1 MSSFGAV
8 PPTGPVPGAP
18 FQSDEQLR
26 WPGLLGGL
34 SLAFGI
40 LTLLGTCCGGAG
52 MAAAPLALGAAG
64 LEMPPIPGS
73 IVAWI
78 AFDLV
83 MSLVLGIMLFAG
95 GLGLLRRR
103 AGGPRMLLRYAIVRL
118 ALVVP
123 MLAIGLA
130 LVPTSTKWG
139 AGILE
144 AQLAAQEEAG
154 QPITEEQEK
163 QLEEAATP
171 TTMSY
176 VSAGVG
182 PLLGCAYPIILLIW
196 LRRPQ
201 VRSTWESWE
210 G

>member
-8 PPTGPVPGAP
+8 PPTGPVPGAS
-18 FQSDEQLR
+18 FQSDADLR

-34 SLAFGI
+34 SIAFGI
-40 LTLLGTCCGGAG
+40 ITLLGTCCGGAG
-52 MAAAPLALGAAG
+52 MAAAPLALSAAG
-64 LEMPPIPGS
+64 MKMPPTPGS

-83 MSLVLGIMLFAG
+83 ASLVLGFMLFAG

-144 AQLAAQEEAG
+144 AQMEAQEEAG
-154 QPITEEQEK
+154 QPVTEEQEK
-163 QLEEAATP
+163 QLEEASTP
-171 TTMSY
+171 TALSY

-182 PLLGCAYPIILLIW
+182 PLLGCTYPIILLIW

-201 VRSTWESWE
+201 VRAAWESWE
-210 G
+210 S